1 MQRIKNHRRR
11 LFKRSLLFILC
22 VLHSYT
28 SVAQQKILTVHEAI
42 ELAVANSHS
51 MTLLQSKI
59 AEANSRYRQAKDQ
72 QLLPDGMV
80 NAAFS
85 HAEIPANHILLG
97 SVDWQL
103 PDRAESYT
111 GNVTVNETLFN
122 GGKLKYAVQSAAWMT
137 KLSKLDLEKNRDEVI
152 LAAVELYGALYKVV
166 KEQEVTALNIA
177 AVDSLVAQAE
187 AFFQHGIVTKNDV
200 LRFKLQKSETEIIL
214 NDLHASYDII
224 HYNLLVLL
232 GLPESTHILP
242 SLLLAEA
249 AETGSADQYFKE
261 ALLSRTELQQVK
273 VNAYIDSLAV
283 KSIRADALPKLLASA
298 NLNYIHTGAAFI
310 PAAGSFIAP
319 FSIGAKV
326 AWNLSAL
333 WMNKNKLSASGIR
346 WRQNNVTTAI
356 RTDAI
361 KTEVNACYQQYK
373 KSLQKIKLLQ
383 EAISQATENDRM
395 QGEKYRNNI
404 ASVTD
409 RIDANTQLFRTM
421 VNLEIA
427 RTDAGIAWYR
437 LLKSTGNISK

>member
-11 LFKRSLLFILC
+11 LFKWSLLFILC
-22 VLHSYT
+22 VLYSYT

-72 QLLPDGMV
+72 QLLPDGMA

-111 GNVTVNETLFN
+111 GNVTINETLFN

-166 KEQEVTALNIA
+166 KEQEVTALNIT

-242 SLLLAEA
+242 SLLLSEVT
-249 AETGSADQYFKE
+249 ETGSADQYFKE

-298 NLNYIHTGAAFI
+298 NLNYIHAGAAFI

-326 AWNLSAL
+326 AWNFSAL

-346 WRQNNVTTAI
+346 WQQNNITTAI
-356 RTDAI
+356 RTDVI

-383 EAISQATENDRM
+383 EAIGQATENDRM

-421 VNLEIA
+421 ANLEIA